1 MTTITLEVP
10 DELVAQLRMDPTLL
24 PALLQ
29 EAIHTKR
36 AKGPL
41 PATSAVSGPPLYQEI
56 MDFLTSSPTPAQ
68 LVAFKI
74 SEATQERLEDMLYK
88 HREEA
93 LTPDEHAELETYRQL
108 NHLIIRL
115 KARALRGQ
123 PLLSQHL

>member
-56 MDFLTSSPTPAQ
+56 VTTPRPKASGFVRNACVYDHYVYPNRLSPSPN
-68 LVAFKI
+68 I
-74 SEATQERLEDMLYK
+74 S
-88 HREEA
+88 
-93 LTPDEHAELETYRQL
+93 
-108 NHLIIRL
+108 
-115 KARALRGQ
+115 
-123 PLLSQHL
+123 

>member
-10 DELVAQLRMDPTLL
+10 DELATQLRIDPTLL

-29 EAIHTKR
+29 TAIHAGSTQ
-36 AKGPL
+36 GPL
-41 PATSAVSGPPLYQEI
+41 PAPSAVSGPPLYQEI

-74 SEATQERLEDMLYK
+74 SQATQERLDEVLYK

>member
-1 MTTITLEVP
+1 MITFEVP
-10 DELVAQLRMDPTLL
+10 DELVAQLRIDPTSL

-29 EAIHTKR
+29 EALRARSTKET
-36 AKGPL
+36 L
-41 PATSAVSGPPLYQEI
+41 PATSTLSGPPLYQEI
-56 MDFLTSSPTPAQ
+56 MDFLTSSPTPEQ

-74 SEATQERLEDMLYK
+74 SEATQERLEDVLYK

-93 LTPDEHAELETYRQL
+93 LTPDELAELETYRQL

-115 KARALRGQ
+115 KARALHGQ

>member
-56 MDFLTSSPTPAQ
+56 MDFLTSSS
-68 LVAFKI
+68 L
-74 SEATQERLEDMLYK
+74 SERTGYGTLQSF
-88 HREEA
+88 
-93 LTPDEHAELETYRQL
+93 ETR
-108 NHLIIRL
+108 
-115 KARALRGQ
+115 
-123 PLLSQHL
+123 P